1 MSSHSSHRPS
11 ARLLRPS
18 TSHSARRG
26 HALAFA
32 ASVALASSLSAAT
45 DTWIGNNS
53 GNWSDPLN
61 WSLGAIPASGST
73 VVFGTPGFSGNA
85 IAGPTSAV
93 TLGGLNTDGI
103 VFSTSAAAPATSGTY
118 GYAITGAS
126 AITLASSGTG
136 VGVKV
141 LSLNPQQ
148 LSTPI
153 TLSGDQVFQVG
164 GATGNRSSILTL
176 ASTTGVITSGANRV
190 IKEGTGTLNI
200 TSGGNAA
207 GGFVI
212 NNGAVQ
218 FGIDARFATLATTNA
233 SYFTLNGGILRW
245 ASNTTVNLDSKRG
258 ITLGAN
264 GGTFSVANTGSTAG
278 FGTALTYNGIIAG
291 SSAFTKSGNGWLSL
305 GGQSTY
311 TGATQINQGALL
323 LNFAATGAP
332 AADIINSSSNL
343 VLGSMVGQNDSG
355 IASTLVPSNFAANP
369 TLFIQAGASGGS
381 QTFNGTTISAGGN
394 NIIGRGN
401 GTSSATLDLG
411 AIGRTSG
418 GTLSFSTLNDGGTGS
433 VAFRTSTA
441 NTNGIL
447 GGWAT
452 TSAAATGTAAVTATD
467 WAANDGSGNVIAYTG
482 YTDIAQA
489 GVIASSASSNVRIV
503 GSATGSA
510 TLGATVTD
518 VNTIQSKNTAAQTI
532 TVGNTS
538 TLRLGAAGGIW
549 NQGAG
554 TLTIG
559 AGGSTGTLTAGGAD
573 NTAGEL
579 IITGTGGTTTVNSRI
594 TNNGTG
600 VVTLTKA
607 GASSLTLT
615 GANTY
620 TGGTYVSGGTVT
632 VTNAS
637 AFGTGDVYFLPTA
650 RLTLG
655 GVGALV
661 YANNFYFQSGDLF
674 ASHDLGGKTISGTVT
689 LAATNVTFAGA
700 NGGTISGK
708 VTGDYSLGVGNGT
721 LRLTNTS
728 NDFAGGLIIGSN
740 GNSNS
745 PTVQLGAS
753 EVISNGAGK
762 GNVTLSGGATTGVS
776 TLDLNGYNETIN
788 GLSSAS
794 VTARTVVTN
803 TAGTL
808 STLTLGDNDQ
818 SAVYAGVVTS
828 NLAITKIGEGVQTFS
843 GANTYSGAT
852 TINKGILQAGSATV
866 DGVSGAFG
874 LGSAVTLANTAG
886 ATLALNGYNNT
897 IGSLSGGGASGGNV
911 TLGSATLT
919 AGDSASTQYAGVIS
933 GTGGFVKAGSGTQ
946 ILSGVNTY
954 SGATTVSA
962 GSLIIGVGGS
972 GSIAG
977 GNVTVQSGA
986 TLGGSGTINGAT
998 TIQAGGTLSPG
1009 NSPGVLTQTAG
1020 LTLST
1025 GSSFTFELAADTA
1038 SGRGTNFDGVNVTGG
1053 TLTIESGVAFNVV
1066 FNGSGSTVDFT
1077 AGFWG
1082 SSQSWLV
1089 FSNASLPST
1098 VAGIFDLG
1106 TVSNDSLGQSFS
1118 STGGS
1123 LAFSQV
1129 GSDIYLN
1136 YTAVPEP
1143 GTWALLGLAGVAWM
1157 IIHRR
1162 RRVVA

>member
-1 MSSHSSHRPS
+1 MSIHTFPWQSTRSSRSSASHSV
-11 ARLLRPS
+11 
-18 TSHSARRG
+18 RRG
-26 HALAFA
+26 YALAFA
-32 ASVALASSLSAAT
+32 ASVVLASGMPAAT

-53 GNWSDPLN
+53 ANWADPLN
-61 WSLGAIPASGST
+61 WSLGAIPTSGST

-85 IAGPTSAV
+85 ITGPTSVV
-93 TLGGLNTDGI
+93 TLGGLNADGL
-103 VFSTSAAAPATSGTY
+103 VFSASAAAPATAGNY
-118 GYAITGAS
+118 GYAITGTS

-148 LSTPI
+148 LSAPI
-153 TLSGDQVFQVG
+153 TLSGDQIFQVG
-164 GATGNRSSILTL
+164 GATGNRGSILNL
-176 ASTTGVITSGANRV
+176 ASGAVITSGSNRV
-190 IKEGTGTLNI
+190 IKEGTGTLNLN
-200 TSGGNAA
+200 SGGNSA
-207 GGFVI
+207 GGFTI

-218 FGIDARFATLATTNA
+218 FGIDARFATLATTKA
-233 SYFTLNGGILRW
+233 SYFILNGGVLRW
-245 ASNTTVNLDSKRG
+245 ASNATVNLDSKRG

-264 GGTFSVANTGSTAG
+264 GGTFSVANTANNPA
-278 FGTALTYNGIIAG
+278 FGNALTYNGVITG
-291 SSAFTKSGNGWLSL
+291 SSAFTKSGNGWLSI
-305 GGQSTY
+305 GGQNTY
-311 TGATQINQGALL
+311 TGATQVNQGALL

-332 AADIINSSSNL
+332 ASNIINSSSNL

-355 IASTLVPSNFAANP
+355 IGSSLIPSNFGANP
-369 TLFIQAGASGGS
+369 TLFIQAGTSGGS
-381 QTFNGTTISAGGN
+381 QTFNGTTISAGAN
-394 NIIGRGN
+394 NVIGRGN
-401 GTSSATLDLG
+401 GTNSATLDLG
-411 AIGRTSG
+411 AIGRTAG
-418 GTLSFSTLNDGGTGS
+418 GTVSFSTLNDGGTGS
-433 VAFRTSTA
+433 AAFKTSTA

-452 TSAAATGTAAVTATD
+452 TSAAATGTGAVTATD
-467 WAANDGSGNVIAYTG
+467 WAANDGSGNIVAYTG

-503 GSATGSA
+503 ASTTGSA
-510 TLGATVTD
+510 TLGAAVTD
-518 VNTIQSKNTAAQTI
+518 VNTIQSKNSAAQTI
-532 TVGNTS
+532 TIGNTS

-554 TLTIG
+554 SLTVG
-559 AGGSTGTLTAGGAD
+559 AGGTTGVLTAGGAD

-607 GASSLTLT
+607 GTSNLSLTGT
-615 GANTY
+615 NTY

-632 VTNAS
+632 ATNAS

-655 GVGALV
+655 GGGALV
-661 YANNFYFQSGDLF
+661 FANNFYFQSGDLF

-689 LAATNVTFAGA
+689 LAAPNVTFAGA
-700 NGGTISGK
+700 SGGIITGK

-728 NDFAGGLIIGSN
+728 NDFAGGLIIGAN
-740 GNSNS
+740 GNANS

-762 GNVTLSGGATTGVS
+762 GNVTLSGGGTTGVA
-776 TLDLNGYNETIN
+776 TLDLNGFNETIN
-788 GLSSAS
+788 GLANGS

-803 TAGTL
+803 TSGTL
-808 STLTLGDNDQ
+808 STLTLGDYDQ
-818 SAVYAGVVTS
+818 SALYAGVVTS

-852 TINKGILQAGSATV
+852 TINNGILQAGVATV

-886 ATLALNGYNNT
+886 ATLALNGFNNT
-897 IGSLSGGGASGGNV
+897 IGSLAGGGVSGGNV

-919 AGDSASTQYAGVIS
+919 TGNSSNTQYAGVIS
-933 GTGGFVKAGSGTQ
+933 GTGGFVKVGSGTQ

-954 SGATTVSA
+954 TGTTTVSA

-972 GSIAG
+972 GSIAS

-998 TIQAGGTLSPG
+998 TIQSGGTLSPG
-1009 NSPGVLTQTAG
+1009 NSPGVLTQSAG
-1020 LTLST
+1020 LTLNT
-1025 GSSFTFELAADTA
+1025 GSSFTFELAANTTA
-1038 SGRGTNFDGVNVTGG
+1038 GRGTNFDGVDITGG

-1066 FNGSGSTVDFT
+1066 FNSLGSTVDFT
-1077 AGFWG
+1077 SAFWTAN
-1082 SSQSWLV
+1082 QNWLV
-1089 FSNASLPST
+1089 FSNANLPST
-1098 VAGIFDLG
+1098 VAGIFNLG
-1106 TVSNDSLGQSFS
+1106 TVSNDSLGQTFS

-1129 GSDIYLN
+1129 GNDIYLN

-1143 GTWALLGLAGVAWM
+1143 GTWALLGLAGVAWL
-1157 IIHRR
+1157 IVHRR
-1162 RRVVA
+1162 RRMAA